1 MIIDSHGHVTAPAEL
16 YAYKAGLVSHRGA
29 HGRGTPGISD
39 ELLERALQAPVF
51 GGKSHLEQ
59 LKEVGTDLQLI
70 SPRPY
75 QQMHSEKPDRIVR
88 WWIEE
93 NNTVIARQCKAHP
106 DVFRGVCGL
115 PQYAGMGVS
124 HAVEELERCV
134 RELGFV
140 GCLLNPDPMEGEGP
154 TPPALGDEY
163 WYPLYE
169 KLVEL
174 DVPAL
179 IHSAG
184 CRSPRESYSLHFV
197 NEESTAVIGLCSSR
211 VFQDFP
217 RLKIMVSHGGGAI
230 PYQIGRFRAARWRQK
245 GAEEFDTALRRLYF
259 DTCLYSREALELLFK
274 VVGTDRCLFGTERP
288 GTGTAQDPGT
298 GKWSD
303 DLKPVIESIEWLS
316 EADRRKI
323 FEENARAVYRLEVGA
338 TPAA

>member
-39 ELLERALQAPVF
+39 ELLERALQAPRVRR
-51 GGKSHLEQ
+51 KSHLEQ
-59 LKEVGTDLQLI
+59 LKEAGTDLQL
-70 SPRPY
+70 
-75 QQMHSEKPDRIVR
+75 D
-88 WWIEE
+88 
-93 NNTVIARQCKAHP
+93 
-106 DVFRGVCGL
+106 L
-115 PQYAGMGVS
+115 
-124 HAVEELERCV
+124 
-134 RELGFV
+134 
-140 GCLLNPDPMEGEGP
+140 
-154 TPPALGDEY
+154 PPALPADAQRETGPHRPLVDRGEQHRDRPPVQGAPRRIPRRVRPTAVRGCGREPRRRGAGALREGAGVRRLPAEPRPDGGPGPDTAGSGDEY

-174 DVPAL
+174 DVPAP

-245 GAEEFDTALRRLYF
+245 GAEEFDAALRRLYF
-259 DTCLYSREALELLFK
+259 DTCLYSREALEPLFK

-288 GTGTAQDPGT
+288 GPARPRIQA
-298 GKWSD
+298 
-303 DLKPVIESIEWLS
+303 PVSG
-316 EADRRKI
+316 R
-323 FEENARAVYRLEVGA
+323 
-338 TPAA
+338 TT